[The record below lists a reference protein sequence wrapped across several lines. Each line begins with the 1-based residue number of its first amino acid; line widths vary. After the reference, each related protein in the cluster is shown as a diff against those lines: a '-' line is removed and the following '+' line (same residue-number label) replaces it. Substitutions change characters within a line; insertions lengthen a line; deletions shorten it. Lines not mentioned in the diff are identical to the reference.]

1 LHKCDHSINQ
11 YKFMFSRYVFYTGLE
26 DLEQKFNVKKFDIPD
41 FQANYNIGYGNV
53 GHIIIA
59 GQNREHTLTEATWD
73 ATPFSELS
81 VQRTVLLTDLDKKP
95 VLTKCFQ
102 RKRCIIL
109 LNGYYEWKHLNENL
123 NIPFYLRLLSRDLF
137 GVAGLFDRYVD
148 DKGNTVTAFVP
159 FETASN
165 EVVQPLSDTM
175 PAILSKKNHVR
186 WLDPLTNDTEVLT
199 EMIRPIEML
208 DMASYRVTNKINDK
222 DSRGK
227 ELIQPVV

>member
-1 LHKCDHSINQ
+1 
-11 YKFMFSRYVFYTGLE
+11 MFSRYVFYTGFD
-26 DLEQKFNVKKFDIPD
+26 DLGQKFNVKKLEVSEFH
-41 FQANYNIGYGNV
+41 ANYNIGYGDV

-73 ATPFSELS
+73 ASPFSELS
-81 VQRTVLLTDLDKKP
+81 EQGTVLLTDLDKKP
-95 VLTKCFQ
+95 ELSKYFQ

-109 LNGYYEWKHLNENL
+109 LNGYYEWKRLNENL
-123 NIPFYLRLLSRDLF
+123 KIPFYLRLLSRDLF
-137 GVAGLFDRYVD
+137 GVAGLYDRYID
-148 DKGNTVTAFVP
+148 DQGNAVTAFIP

-175 PAILSKKNHVR
+175 PAILSKKDYTG
-186 WLDPLTNDTEVLT
+186 WLDPLTNDLDALT

-208 DMASYRVTNKINDK
+208 DMASYRVTNKINDENA
-222 DSRGK
+222 SGK